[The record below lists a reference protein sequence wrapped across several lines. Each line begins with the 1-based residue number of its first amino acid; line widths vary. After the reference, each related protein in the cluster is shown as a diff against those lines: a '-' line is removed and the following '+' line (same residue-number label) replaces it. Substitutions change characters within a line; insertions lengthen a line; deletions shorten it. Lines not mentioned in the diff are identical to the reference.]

1 MHGKGFAV
9 KNSLLPTIEPP
20 TGGSERLLTLRMTT
34 KASVVNFV
42 CTYAPTLGST
52 TDEKDQFYN
61 ALDSIVRSVP
71 NREGLYIMGDLVLT
85 LKPGPLSS
93 AVMGLGR

>member
-9 KNSLLPTIEPP
+9 KNSLLPTIVPP

-34 KASVVNFV
+34 KVNFV

-85 LKPGPLSS
+85 LKPDPLSS